1 MAAKRA
7 CRISLIRVEFI
18 VYDSWTNFIDQVKEA
33 FDFLSFLSYTMNRTL
48 ALMLTEC

>member
-1 MAAKRA
+1 MVAKRD
-7 CRISLIRVEFI
+7 CRIPLIRVEFTA
-18 VYDSWTNFIDQVKEA
+18 YDSWTDFIDQVKEA